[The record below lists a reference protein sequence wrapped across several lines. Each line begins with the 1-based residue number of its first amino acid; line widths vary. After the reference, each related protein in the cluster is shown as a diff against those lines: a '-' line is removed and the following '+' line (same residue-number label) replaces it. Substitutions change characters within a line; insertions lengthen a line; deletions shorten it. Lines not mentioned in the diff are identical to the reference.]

1 MQKILIA
8 ALLLSATPVLAADQ
22 PSMAR
27 WRAQAAR
34 VSITRD
40 AFGIAHVK
48 GKSDADAVFGMI
60 YAQAED
66 DFNRIETNFIN
77 AQGRLAEAEGE
88 SAIWRD
94 LRMKLFI
101 QPDALKADHARAP
114 QWLKALMASWADAL
128 NFYLATHPQVK
139 PRVITHFE
147 PWMALAFSEGSI
159 GGDIAGISLGQLEG
173 FYGQK
178 QVAFSDVETGRV
190 RPEPLGSNG
199 FAIAPSHSANGHA
212 LLLINPHTSFHFR
225 SEAEVASDEGL
236 ATYGASTW
244 GQFFTYQ
251 GFNRHVGW
259 MHTTSGVDSV
269 DEFAETIE
277 TRNGR
282 LEYRYGNE
290 WRPVTVT
297 PIAIL
302 VRDVSG
308 TLQTR
313 VFTTY
318 RTVHGPIV
326 RSADGKWI
334 SVALMHKPLAALEQ
348 SFQRTK
354 AIDLASFLKVAE
366 LKANSSNNTLFAST
380 KGEIAYLHP
389 QFVPVRD
396 NRFDYQKPVDG
407 ADPATAWRG
416 EHKLSELPQV
426 INPKNG
432 WVTNTNNWPWTAAGA
447 DSPRAADYPRYMD
460 SAGENPRGPHAVRVL
475 TATPKFNLDTLLEAA
490 YDPYLT
496 AFADLVPTLLAAYDR
511 LPADAAQ
518 RAALAGPVA
527 ALRGWDFNAGEA
539 SVPTA
544 LAMFWGNALVGRF
557 GAEAKRDD
565 EPLVPWLVSKPTDAD
580 RLGALETAVAK
591 LTIDFGN
598 WNTPWGEINRFQRV
612 SGALVQAFDDSKAS
626 LPIGLGSGQW
636 GALASFGSAPGP
648 GTKRWYGSYGN
659 SFVSVVDFGPQ
670 VVARA
675 ISAGGENGDPTSPH
689 FNDQAQRYRT
699 HDFRHVPLTAEALA
713 GQVTRRYRPGK

>member
-1 MQKILIA
+1 
-8 ALLLSATPVLAADQ
+8 
-22 PSMAR
+22 
-27 WRAQAAR
+27 
-34 VSITRD
+34 
-40 AFGIAHVK
+40 
-48 GKSDADAVFGMI
+48 
-60 YAQAED
+60 
-66 DFNRIETNFIN
+66 
-77 AQGRLAEAEGE
+77 
-88 SAIWRD
+88 
-94 LRMKLFI
+94 
-101 QPDALKADHARAP
+101 
-114 QWLKALMASWADAL
+114 
-128 NFYLATHPQVK
+128 
-139 PRVITHFE
+139 
-147 PWMALAFSEGSI
+147 
-159 GGDIAGISLGQLEG
+159 
-173 FYGQK
+173 
-178 QVAFSDVETGRV
+178 
-190 RPEPLGSNG
+190 G

-225 SEAEVASDEGL
+225 SEAEVVSDEGL

-282 LEYRYGNE
+282 LEYRYGKE
-290 WRPVTVT
+290 WRPVQIT
-297 PIAIL
+297 PITIPY
-302 VRDVSG
+302 RDAAGV
-308 TLQTR
+308 LQSR

-334 SVALMHKPLAALEQ
+334 SVSLMHKPLAALEQ
-348 SFQRTK
+348 SFLRTK
-354 AIDLASFLKVAE
+354 ATDLASFLKVAE
-366 LKANSSNNTLFAST
+366 LKANSSNNTLFASI

-396 NRFDYQKPVDG
+396 NRFDYEKPVDG

-416 EHKLSELPQV
+416 EHRLSELPQV

-518 RAALAGPVA
+518 RAALAGPAA

-557 GAEAKRDD
+557 GAEAKHDD

-591 LTIDFGN
+591 LTTDFGN

-612 SGALVQAFDDSKAS
+612 SGALVQPFDDAKPSI
-626 LPIGLGSGQW
+626 PIGFGSGQW
-636 GALASFGSAPGP
+636 GALASFGSGPGP

-659 SFVSVVDFGPQ
+659 SFVAVVDFGPH
-670 VVARA
+670 VMARA
-675 ISAGGENGDPTSPH
+675 ISAGGENGDPASPH

-713 GQVTRRYRPGK
+713 AQVTRRYRPGE